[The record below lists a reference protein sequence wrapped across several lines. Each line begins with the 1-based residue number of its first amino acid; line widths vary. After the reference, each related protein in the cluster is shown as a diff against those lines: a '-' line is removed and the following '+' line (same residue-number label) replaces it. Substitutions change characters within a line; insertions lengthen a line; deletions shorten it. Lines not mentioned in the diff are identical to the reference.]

1 MLLLNVVVLK
11 RFQCPPLINKLKS
24 MHLTLFILFFAL
36 SGIIKADDWPG
47 WLGSKRD
54 GVWREKGI
62 VKKFPG
68 NGPKILWKTKI
79 NRGYAGP
86 AVSKGKVF
94 IMDREL
100 NKNAKSPDNPFSRGK
115 IPGNERLLCI
125 DADSGKLIW
134 EKPYDCDYT
143 ISYSAGPRATPIVDK
158 ERVYTIGA
166 EGNLFCRKTSD
177 GSTIWA
183 NDFNAS
189 FNTKTPTWGF
199 SASPL
204 IHGELLICLAGGE
217 GSVAVAFDKLTGKEQ
232 WRSLSSKEPG
242 YAPPVIVNH
251 GGKELLIVWTPESV
265 NALDPKTGKKIW
277 SIPWELRFGLSVSTP
292 QLVGDILFLSSFY
305 NGSMALK
312 IKAGEEPEIVWKT
325 AKVSEKRTEHLHGI
339 MNTAVINEGYIYGA
353 CSYGEFRCLS
363 LKSGKRIWDSLEPV
377 GLERPSRW
385 GTVFVTPHENRY
397 FLFSETGD
405 LAIAELSKSGYKE
418 ISRAHVIEPNGIDMR
433 QRKIV
438 WSHPAYAMKSCFIRN
453 DTELIRVSLASE

>member
-1 MLLLNVVVLK
+1 
-11 RFQCPPLINKLKS
+11 
-24 MHLTLFILFFAL
+24 MHLTLFILFLAL
-36 SGIIKADDWPG
+36 SGITKADDWPG
-47 WLGSKRD
+47 WFGPERD

-62 VKKFPG
+62 VKKFPES
-68 NGPKILWKTKI
+68 GPKILWKAKI

-86 AVSKGKVF
+86 AVAKGKVF
-94 IMDREL
+94 IMDREISQ
-100 NKNAKSPDNPFSRGK
+100 NTKSPENPFARDK

-125 DADSGKLIW
+125 DAKSGKLIW
-134 EKPYDCDYT
+134 AKSYDCDYT
-143 ISYSAGPRATPIVDK
+143 ISYSAGPRATPLIEK
-158 ERVYTIGA
+158 ERIYTLGA
-166 EGNLFCRKTSD
+166 EGNLLCRKISD
-177 GSTIWA
+177 GSTIWTA
-183 NDFNAS
+183 NFNTT

-204 IHGELLICLAGGE
+204 IYGELLICLAGGQ
-217 GSVAVAFDKLTGKEQ
+217 GSVAVAFDKLTGKEK
-232 WRSLSSKEPG
+232 WRSLSAKEPG
-242 YAPPVIVNH
+242 YAPPVIVDH
-251 GGKELLIVWTPESV
+251 KGKEFLIVWTPESV
-265 NALDPKTGKKIW
+265 NALDPNTGKKIW
-277 SIPWELRFGLSVSTP
+277 TIPWELRFGLSVSTP

-312 IKAGEEPEIVWKT
+312 ITADKEPEIIWKT

-339 MNTAVINEGYIYGA
+339 MNTAVINKDHIYGA

-385 GTVFVTPHENRY
+385 GTVFVTPHDDRY

-405 LAIAELSKSGYKE
+405 LAIAELSPSGYKE